1 MNLIQPAALFLSILM
16 PLIVLLY
23 LLKLRRVERP
33 VPSVYLWRRMVRDV
47 EANAPWQRLKFNIL
61 LLLQLLFLAALIF
74 SLARPYTQTQ
84 GISAP
89 AAILVVDVSASMA
102 AIDVSPS
109 RLEAAKDEAIRI
121 VEDLPDN
128 AAVTLIAAGREARVL
143 VSQSTDMRQVWQAI
157 DSLQALPGGSDMGV
171 ALQLASAIAARQ
183 PGARVMV
190 LSDGNVS
197 LPERLAVQGRLDYLP
212 FGISN
217 ENQAVSLLN
226 LERAPDGTLT
236 AFAQVTNYGGEA
248 TSRRIAF
255 YADGQLLDSFD
266 LELDP
271 GGEQSVVASG
281 VISGTQQVEARLL
294 EPEAEADFL
303 AWDDRAVTIFTPG
316 APVSVTLISP
326 GNLFLETAL
335 ALSPAV
341 QTTQLNPSAT
351 ELPAS
356 DLTIIDGALPVT
368 ATLPAGNLLFVGPL
382 ASTEFFSVTGQLT
395 APQPMAAESDD
406 PLLRFVDLGT
416 VSVLDSARIPLPEW
430 ARPVIF
436 AGAGLEDDAADAGS
450 PRSPLLFLGETGG
463 RRVAVLAFD
472 LRRSDL
478 PLQVAFPLLFANLLD
493 WLAPGRASA
502 LPQSVA
508 PGDLLTLPLP
518 PDSSG
523 QITVRRPDGSTAALP
538 ASSGDSGPAV
548 IAETGQLGV
557 YRMEL
562 PDGRF
567 LQYAVNLFSP
577 QESRLAPAE
586 TLPGATSAVADSAGL
601 AGEAQREWWRP
612 LALLALAL
620 LCLEWLVYHRPALK
634 RIQQAV
640 GSPPPGTGK

>member
-1 MNLIQPAALFLSILM
+1 
-16 PLIVLLY
+16 
-23 LLKLRRVERP
+23 
-33 VPSVYLWRRMVRDV
+33 
-47 EANAPWQRLKFNIL
+47 L

-478 PLQVAFPLLFANLLD
+478 PL
-493 WLAPGRASA
+493 
-502 LPQSVA
+502 
-508 PGDLLTLPLP
+508 P